1 VTSLAD
7 RTIAALLDH
16 HDALSAVVPN
26 LTDSQLT
33 GPSGAAEWTVA
44 QTLSHLGSGAEIAL
58 MTYQTA
64 IEDKPEPGPDFNQSV
79 WDRWNAMSPQ
89 DQANSFLEHDERL
102 VETLEALT
110 PDQRAN
116 APIKLP
122 FLPEPVNVATVA
134 GMRLNEVA
142 MHSWDVRVALDPA
155 ANLDEEAAAVLAEQL
170 TTGMSFMLG
179 FIGKA
184 DQLSAPAVVDA
195 GEFGLVI
202 ADNVS
207 LTTSP
212 QNVTASFEGPLESLI
227 RLIGGRLTPAHT
239 PETVRV
245 SGEVTLDDLRRVFPG
260 F

>member
-16 HDALSAVVPN
+16 HDALAAVIPN
-26 LTDSQLT
+26 LSDDQLT
-33 GPSGAAEWTVA
+33 GPSGASEWTVA
-44 QTLSHLGSGAEIAL
+44 QVLSHLGSGAEIGL
-58 MTYQTA
+58 TTYRSQLGD
-64 IEDKPEPGPDFNQSV
+64 EPEPGPDFNQSV
-79 WDRWNAMSPQ
+79 WDRWDAMRPHE
-89 DQANSFLEHDERL
+89 QAGEFLVHDERL

-110 PDQRAN
+110 AEQREN
-116 APIKLP
+116 LPIKLP
-122 FLPEPVNVATVA
+122 FLPEAVSVATST

-142 MHSWDVRVALDPA
+142 LHSFDVRVALDPA
-155 ANLDEEAAAVLAEQL
+155 ARLDEEAAEVLAEQL
-170 TTGMSFMLG
+170 STGLSFMLG

-184 DQLSAPAVVDA
+184 DALSAPAVVDA
-195 GEFGLVI
+195 GSYGLVI
-202 ADNVS
+202 ADTVS

-227 RLIGGRLTPAHT
+227 RLIGGRLAPNHT
-239 PETVRV
+239 PESVRV